1 MASVRSLQKVFACN
15 GLSARASWLAA
26 TASRPASSVEI
37 IEREK
42 KYGALNYE
50 PIPVALCRG
59 EGVFVYD
66 MEGKRYF
73 DFLSGYSAVNQ
84 GHRHPKIIRALK
96 EQADRITLTSRAF
109 YNDALGEFEEF
120 ATKLFGYDRLLP
132 MNTGVEAADTAIKL
146 ARRWAYD
153 VKQVPRYKAKVIFA
167 AGNFWGRSI
176 AAVSASTDPESYGGF
191 GPFVP
196 NFSNIPFNDAD
207 ALERACSDPDVAA
220 FMVEPIQGEN
230 GVIIPSDGYLRKVR
244 EICTRNKVL
253 FIADEIQTGLGRT
266 GKWLACHHEGVRPD
280 IVVLGK
286 ALSGGVMPISAALAD
301 DGVMLNI
308 KPGQHGSTFGGSPI
322 ASRVAIASLKVI
334 EEEGLCENAARLGK
348 VLGSELSKLDAS
360 VVTTVRGRGL
370 LFACVIKPHKD
381 VDAWKVCLRLRDN
394 GLLAKPCH
402 DDIIRLAPPLVITK
416 EQLHEAAGIIQ
427 KTINSFVQ

>member
-1 MASVRSLQKVFACN
+1 MPLLGHLYVVHSIVIINFVHRSASGGWRSKGTASNHVAGDKNEKKEEYINEPNIRIVILTMAVVCSFQRV
-15 GLSARASWLAA
+15 SARIVFSTRVACLATRRA
-26 TASRPASSVEI
+26 ASSVEI

-66 MEGKRYF
+66 VEGRRYF

-84 GHRHPKIIRALK
+84 GHRHPKIISALK
-96 EQADRITLTSRAF
+96 QQADQITLTSRAF

-153 VKQVPRYKAKVIFA
+153 VKQVPRYRAKVIFA

-196 NFSNIPFNDAD
+196 NFFNIPFNDVD
-207 ALERACSDPDVAA
+207 ALEVWRA
-220 FMVEPIQGEN
+220 
-230 GVIIPSDGYLRKVR
+230 
-244 EICTRNKVL
+244 
-253 FIADEIQTGLGRT
+253 GR
-266 GKWLACHHEGVRPD
+266 R
-280 IVVLGK
+280 
-286 ALSGGVMPISAALAD
+286 
-301 DGVMLNI
+301 
-308 KPGQHGSTFGGSPI
+308 
-322 ASRVAIASLKVI
+322 
-334 EEEGLCENAARLGK
+334 GK
-348 VLGSELSKLDAS
+348 VLHLSYHLQNY
-360 VVTTVRGRGL
+360 
-370 LFACVIKPHKD
+370 
-381 VDAWKVCLRLRDN
+381 LRLCRKRVLTRMW
-394 GLLAKPCH
+394 LLLWWSPFK
-402 DDIIRLAPPLVITK
+402 
-416 EQLHEAAGIIQ
+416 G
-427 KTINSFVQ
+427 KTA

>member
-1 MASVRSLQKVFACN
+1 MASVCSLQRALARN
-15 GLSARASWLAA
+15 ALSARASWLATTTRRA
-26 TASRPASSVEI
+26 ASSVEI

-153 VKQVPRYKAKVIFA
+153 VKQVPS
-167 AGNFWGRSI
+167 SI

-196 NFSNIPFNDAD
+196 NFLNIPFNDVD

-266 GKWLACHHEGVRPD
+266 GKWLACHHDGVRPD

-301 DGVMLNI
+301 DEVMLNI

-322 ASRVAIASLKVI
+322 ASRVAITSLKVI
-334 EEEGLCENAARLGK
+334 EEEGLCENAAKLGK
-348 VLGSELSKLDAS
+348 VLSSELSKLDAS
-360 VVTTVRGRGL
+360 IVTTVRGRGL

>member
-1 MASVRSLQKVFACN
+1 MASVCSLQRALARN
-15 GLSARASWLAA
+15 ALSARASWLATTTRRA
-26 TASRPASSVEI
+26 ASSVEI

-42 KYGALNYE
+42 KYGALNYG

-153 VKQVPRYKAKVIFA
+153 VKQVPRYKAKVVFA

-196 NFSNIPFNDAD
+196 NFLNIPFNDVD
-207 ALERACSDPDVAA
+207 ALE
-220 FMVEPIQGEN
+220 
-230 GVIIPSDGYLRKVR
+230 VR
-244 EICTRNKVL
+244 RN
-253 FIADEIQTGLGRT
+253 
-266 GKWLACHHEGVRPD
+266 
-280 IVVLGK
+280 
-286 ALSGGVMPISAALAD
+286 
-301 DGVMLNI
+301 
-308 KPGQHGSTFGGSPI
+308 GGS
-322 ASRVAIASLKVI
+322 AVVSLKRYMLLSVSLPP
-334 EEEGLCENAARLGK
+334 EGL
-348 VLGSELSKLDAS
+348 LGSR
-360 VVTTVRGRGL
+360 RGRLHGG
-370 LFACVIKPHKD
+370 ADPGGERCDHTER
-381 VDAWKVCLRLRDN
+381 W
-394 GLLAKPCH
+394 LLAESARDMYEK
-402 DDIIRLAPPLVITK
+402 
-416 EQLHEAAGIIQ
+416 
-427 KTINSFVQ
+427 